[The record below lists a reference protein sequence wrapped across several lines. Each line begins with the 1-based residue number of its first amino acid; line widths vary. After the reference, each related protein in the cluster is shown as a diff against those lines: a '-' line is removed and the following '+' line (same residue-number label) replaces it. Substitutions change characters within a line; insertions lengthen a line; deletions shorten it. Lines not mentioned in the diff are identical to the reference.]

1 MKAVQ
6 SNRRQRGI
14 TLMSFII
21 VMAVLGFFGYI
32 GAKLW
37 GPFYEFSNVKSS
49 MESVAKEPGADTMD
63 IGNLRKMLQKRFDVG
78 YVENISAEQAELVK
92 DKNVNKLKMTYEART
107 SFIAN
112 IDFVIKFDHSV
123 NLGIP
128 AAN

>member
-21 VMAVLGFFGYI
+21 VMAVLGFFGFI
-32 GAKLW
+32 AAKLW
-37 GPFYEFSNVKSS
+37 GPFYEFSNVKTA
-49 MESVAKEPGADTMD
+49 MEAVAKEPGVDRMEIPA
-63 IGNLRKMLQKRFDVG
+63 LRKMLQKRFDVG
-78 YVENISAEQAELVK
+78 YVDSISSDIAELDK
-92 DKNVNKLKMTYEART
+92 DKNVNKLRMTYEART
-107 SFIAN
+107 SFVAN

-128 AAN
+128 SAN

>member
-6 SNRRQRGI
+6 SMRRQRGL

-21 VMAVLGFFGYI
+21 VMAVLGFFGFI

-37 GPFYEFSNVKSS
+37 GPFYEFSNVKKA
-49 MESVAKEPGADTMD
+49 MESVAMEPGADRMD
-63 IGNLRKMLQKRFDVG
+63 IGTLQKMLQKRFDVG
-78 YVENISAEQAELVK
+78 YVDSIMGQQAQLIKE
-92 DKNVNKLKMTYEART
+92 KNVNKLNMNYEART

-112 IDFVIKFDHSV
+112 IDFVIKFDYSV

-128 AAN
+128 SAN